1 VGTREE
7 FEQAY
12 GKQEHLGLFIRGIV
26 GLDRE
31 AAKKA
36 FSEYL
41 NEHKFNSSQI
51 QLINL
56 IIDYLS
62 QNGVIE
68 PSNLYEAPYPDF
80 NTSGLD
86 GVFQDSDADRIV
98 GILRTIRT
106 NAAA

>member
-1 VGTREE
+1 
-7 FEQAY
+7 
-12 GKQEHLGLFIRGIV
+12 
-26 GLDRE
+26 LDRE

-51 QLINL
+51 QFINL

-68 PSNLYEAPYPDF
+68 PSKLYEAPYTDF

-98 GILRTIRT
+98 RILKSIKE